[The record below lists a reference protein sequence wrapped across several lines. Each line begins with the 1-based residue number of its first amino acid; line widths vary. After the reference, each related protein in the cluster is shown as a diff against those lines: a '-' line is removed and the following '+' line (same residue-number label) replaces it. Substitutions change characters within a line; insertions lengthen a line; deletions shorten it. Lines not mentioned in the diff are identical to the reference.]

1 MRRQHHDDQ
10 EEAGWISLVDL
21 LTVLV
26 LIGGVAAVGY
36 SRSLFVEAEAARK
49 AQVAAEAKAGELEQ
63 FVARAEK
70 DAGDWRE
77 VAEGAQVKNRQ
88 LQNEIDELAG
98 DQGKS
103 EQALRAERD
112 KAVKERD
119 AAKAEQASLQA
130 QLAEA
135 RGRKAIAERL
145 SQRMRQVIDQA
156 GLKIPP
162 DEDEQEVVV
171 TDPPEAQ
178 PVDPKPPTEAQRWA
192 QDVLKLSGSLHRT
205 VFVMDRSQSMS
216 RGGRWDEARETVRT
230 YIKYLPVSHA
240 ALVVFGSDVRTIPSS
255 LNHSRSQAP
264 GVEELP
270 LVTDD
275 YRESLLRE
283 LEELAPLGETR
294 TKRALQRAMEFKDV
308 DTIFL
313 FTDGTPDTS
322 DGGGDPRES
331 VLRLV
336 RDWKK
341 SNPDARVHTVG
352 IGDYF
357 NSSMRDF
364 LLGIAKSTDGT
375 FIGR

>member
-26 LIGGVAAVGY
+26 LIGGISVIGY
-36 SRSLFVEAEAARK
+36 SRTLSHEKNAARAAQGK
-49 AQVAAEAKAGELEQ
+49 AEYKVGDLTTELERARQ
-63 FVARAEK
+63 EAGRYKVVADEATARYERLKEEFGK
-70 DAGDWRE
+70 DKE
-77 VAEGAQVKNRQ
+77 S
-88 LQNEIDELAG
+88 LIT
-98 DQGKS
+98 
-103 EQALRAERD
+103 ERD
-112 KAVKERD
+112 EAVAKSKELE
-119 AAKAEQASLQA
+119 AQQASLQA
-130 QLAEA
+130 QLIDTSNRKAEA
-135 RGRKAIAERL
+135 EQL
-145 SQRMRQVIDQA
+145 SQRLRQLLRDA
-156 GLKIPP
+156 GVTVPP

-171 TDPPEAQ
+171 TDPPKPQ

-192 QDVLKLSGSLHRT
+192 QDVLNLSGSLHRT
-205 VFVMDRSQSMS
+205 VFVVDRSQSMS

-230 YIKYLPVSHA
+230 YIEYLPVSHA

-264 GVEELP
+264 NVEELP
-270 LVTDD
+270 LVTKD
-275 YRESLLRE
+275 YRDAMLRE
-283 LEELAPLGETR
+283 LNGLAPLGETR
-294 TKRALQRAMEFKDV
+294 TKRALQRAMEFKNV

-313 FTDGTPDTS
+313 FTDGTPDAA

-336 RDWKK
+336 RDWKAAH
-341 SNPDARVHTVG
+341 PAARIHTIG

-364 LLGIAKSTDGT
+364 LLGIAKSTGGT